1 MSPRRLIQF
10 YHYKMFSLLTVSYT
24 LTKYQKAPFKNSE
37 VRNPPILKQLGSLSE
52 MNFRTLLL
60 IFVIV
65 VAILSHTGVKAT
77 RVLCEDFASAN
88 HLDIDTY
95 TSVYAKAKY
104 TMAGWLQRLPS
115 GPSNGGSGH

>member
-10 YHYKMFSLLTVSYT
+10 YHYKMLSVLTVSYT
-24 LTKYQKAPFKNSE
+24 FTKHQKAPFKNSE
-37 VRNPPILKQLGSLSE
+37 VRNPPILKQLGSLLE

-88 HLDIDTY
+88 HLDIDTS

-115 GPSNGGSGH
+115 GPSSGGSGH